1 MPTTIK
7 NNELNIAAILMD
19 KKYDTKLWSCIFGD
33 VYLKNINDKDNIIVM
48 HHGIETKF
56 LHNGKIWADGEVCL
70 FPSKKMQ
77 DWGKF
82 AWKKGDVLVYTDGEE
97 PYYVIFESFQDD
109 GYTAFKSRCNYSGSN
124 YWLQFNCQSSTNH
137 FAKASDEEAKE
148 FIKKVE
154 EHYGGKLNL
163 ETLQIE
169 KPKQEFKDG
178 DIVYLNDGNNKFI
191 FIFKYENVN
200 HIRRYVSFC
209 LTINK
214 LYIGKDGCLSR
225 RRIKTIRP
233 ATDSEKQKLFDA
245 LAKEGKV
252 WNPDTKQVEDLPKKC
267 EFKPFDK
274 VLVRNNGDYDDGVW
288 KADIFSHY
296 DADNVY
302 PYACVGDYW
311 KECIPYNDSTKHLL
325 GTTDPF

>member
-7 NNELNIAAILMD
+7 NNELNIAAILKG
-19 KKYDTKLWSCIFGD
+19 KKYKTKLWSCIFGD

-56 LHNGKIWADGEVCL
+56 LNNGKIWADGEVCL

-178 DIVYLNDGNNKFI
+178 DIVCFCNGNGCYDTIAIIKEQGEKT
-191 FIFKYENVN
+191 FKVYAFLE
-200 HIRRYVSFC
+200 IP
-209 LTINK
+209 IMK
-214 LYIGKDGCLSR
+214 LYLDKDKFFPYTRTPRL
-225 RRIKTIRP
+225 
-233 ATDSEKQKLFDA
+233 ATDSEKQQLLSSLEKN
-245 LAKEGKV
+245 GKK
-252 WNPDTKQVEDLPKKC
+252 WNPETKTIEDLPKKC

-274 VLVRNNGDYDDGVW
+274 VLVRNNDDYDDEIW